1 MLENIDTLEK
11 ARNHNF
17 RMTLEEASKDSSRP
31 GFKFGHKAY
40 SLGAIDFFRPDTEG
54 SKNFREVL
62 NYIVRQLPPIRIVPW
77 KYIKPK
83 IDAKEIQTFGQL
95 HHNAIQYQRYLHHGW
110 TAPLRPNHP

>member
-1 MLENIDTLEK
+1 MLDNINTLEK

-17 RMTLEEASKDSSRP
+17 RMTLEEATKDSSRP

-40 SLGAIDFFRPDTEG
+40 NLGTIDFMRPDTEG

-77 KYIKPK
+77 KYI
-83 IDAKEIQTFGQL
+83 
-95 HHNAIQYQRYLHHGW
+95 
-110 TAPLRPNHP
+110 